1 MPVRVSR
8 VVTVMGVKDISVG
21 ELSDARRLLA
31 ASIFFTGKHPYVL
44 RALSL
49 ERRAI

>member
-8 VVTVMGVKDISVG
+8 VVTVMGVKDIS
-21 ELSDARRLLA
+21 SRSPDARRLLA
-31 ASIFFTGKHPYVL
+31 ATIFFTRKHPYVL